1 MDKKSDILIKC
12 KECGAEF
19 TFTVNEQSYFE
30 QKNFAAP
37 KRCKSCRKA
46 HRKMIE
52 ALEQEKLNKIWAAQE
67 DEKIKKILNTL
78 PYSKLTPMDIKI
90 VNSSSTLFIIGN
102 GFDIMHGVPSK
113 YSDFRDSIGKRNHLR
128 CTLETYIKSDS
139 LWCDFEEALAHID
152 GATLLGNV
160 DMWLD
165 IMGAYEPDALAA
177 DFCAAYEYATEPA
190 QEITLELPTRF
201 RKWVETLEPTKSPF
215 LRELLSD
222 NATYLNFNYTE
233 FLETMYSVPSSKIT
247 YIHGCRKNKRQ
258 ELILGHAPGA
268 GDEDDWTP
276 SIPYPNYKSEFKMD
290 LLSGAIEGATRNL
303 TWYDEETTKKTDEII
318 ANHHTFFASLS
329 NIENIVVIGHSLST
343 VDYPYFREILKN
355 THNNR
360 KWIISWFGSRD
371 LENISTFA
379 QEMGIDNNK
388 ISIFK

>member
-1 MDKKSDILIKC
+1 MDKKSDVLIKC

-19 TFTVNEQSYFE
+19 SFTVNEQSYFE

-52 ALEQEKLNKIWAAQE
+52 TLEQEKLNKIWATQE
-67 DEKIKKILNTL
+67 DEKIIKLLNTL
-78 PYSKLTPMDIKI
+78 PYRKLTPLDIKI

-113 YSDFRDSIGKRNHLR
+113 YSDFRDSMGKRNHLR
-128 CTLETYIKSDS
+128 CILETYIKSDS
-139 LWCDFEEALAHID
+139 LWCDFEEVLAHID
-152 GATLLGNV
+152 SATLLGNV
-160 DMWLD
+160 DMWMD
-165 IMGAYEPDALAA
+165 IMGAYEADALAA

-190 QEITLELPTRF
+190 QEIIMELPTKI

-215 LRELLSD
+215 MRELLLD
-222 NATYLNFNYTE
+222 DATYLNFNYTE

-247 YIHGCRKNKRQ
+247 YIHGCRKNKKQ

-276 SIPYPNYKSEFKMD
+276 SIPYPNYKSEFKME

-318 ANHHTFFASLS
+318 ANHHTFFVSLS

-343 VDYPYFREILKN
+343 VDYPYFKEILKN
-355 THNNR
+355 THNNTN
-360 KWIISWFGSRD
+360 WIISWFGSRD

>member
-1 MDKKSDILIKC
+1 MDKKSDVLIKC

-19 TFTVNEQSYFE
+19 SFTVNEQSYFE

-52 ALEQEKLNKIWAAQE
+52 TLEQEKLNKIWATQE
-67 DEKIKKILNTL
+67 DEKIIKLLNTL
-78 PYSKLTPMDIKI
+78 PYRKLTPLDIKI

-113 YSDFRDSIGKRNHLR
+113 YSDFRDSMGKRNHLR
-128 CTLETYIKSDS
+128 CILETYIKSDS
-139 LWCDFEEALAHID
+139 LWCDFEEVLAHID
-152 GATLLGNV
+152 SATLLGNV
-160 DMWLD
+160 DMWMD
-165 IMGAYEPDALAA
+165 IMGAYEADALAA

-190 QEITLELPTRF
+190 QEIIMELPTKI

-215 LRELLSD
+215 MRELLLD
-222 NATYLNFNYTE
+222 DATYLNFNYTE

-268 GDEDDWTP
+268 GDEDNWTP

-290 LLSGAIEGATRNL
+290 LLNGAIEGATRNL

-318 ANHHTFFASLS
+318 AHHRAFFESLS
-329 NIENIVVIGHSLST
+329 NIENIVVIGHSLSA
-343 VDYPYFREILKN
+343 VDYPYFKEILKT
-355 THNNR
+355 THKNPN
-360 KWIISWFGSRD
+360 WIIGWFSSRD
-371 LENISTFA
+371 LENISTFV
-379 QEMGIDNNK
+379 QETGINNNK

>member
-1 MDKKSDILIKC
+1 MDKKSDVLIKC

-19 TFTVNEQSYFE
+19 SFTVNEQSYFE

-52 ALEQEKLNKIWAAQE
+52 TLEQEKLNKIWATQE
-67 DEKIKKILNTL
+67 DEKIIKLLNTL
-78 PYSKLTPMDIKI
+78 PYRKLTPLDIKI

-113 YSDFRDSIGKRNHLR
+113 YSDFRDSMGKRNHLR
-128 CTLETYIKSDS
+128 CILETYIKSDS
-139 LWCDFEEALAHID
+139 LWCDFEEVLAHID
-152 GATLLGNV
+152 SATLLGNV
-160 DMWLD
+160 DMWMD
-165 IMGAYEPDALAA
+165 IMGAYEADALAA

-190 QEITLELPTRF
+190 QEIIMELPTKI

-215 LRELLSD
+215 MRELLLD
-222 NATYLNFNYTE
+222 DATYLNFNYTE

-247 YIHGCRKNKRQ
+247 YIHGCRKNKKQ

-318 ANHHTFFASLS
+318 ANHHTFFVSLS

-343 VDYPYFREILKN
+343 VDYPYFKEILKN
-355 THNNR
+355 THNNTN
-360 KWIISWFGSRD
+360 WIISWFGSRD

>member
-30 QKNFAAP
+30 QKNFTAP
-37 KRCKSCRKA
+37 KRCKNCRKA

-52 ALEQEKLNKIWAAQE
+52 TLEQEKLNKIWIAKE
-67 DEKIKKILNTL
+67 NEKIKKLLNTL
-78 PYSKLTPMDIKI
+78 PFNQLTPKDISI
-90 VNSSSTLFIIGN
+90 VNSGSTLFIIGN
-102 GFDIMHGVPSK
+102 GFDIMHGVPSR
-113 YSDFRDSIGKRNHLR
+113 YSDFRDSMGKRNHLR

-152 GATLLGNV
+152 GGTLLGNV

-190 QEITLELPTRF
+190 KEIMSELPKRF
-201 RKWVETLEPTKSPF
+201 RKWVETLEPTKAPF
-215 LRELLSD
+215 MKELLLND
-222 NATYLNFNYTE
+222 AMYLNFNYTE

-247 YIHGCRKNKRQ
+247 YIHGCRKNKKQ

-276 SIPYPNYKSEFKMD
+276 SIPYPNYKSEFKME

-303 TWYDEETTKKTDEII
+303 TWYDEETTKKTDEIM

-329 NIENIVVIGHSLST
+329 HIENIVVIGHSLSS
-343 VDYPYFREILKN
+343 VDYPYFKEIIKN
-355 THNNR
+355 TNNAN
-360 KWIISWFGSRD
+360 WIINWFSSRD
-371 LENISTFA
+371 LENINTFA
-379 QEMGIDNNK
+379 QEMGIEKNK
-388 ISIFK
+388 ILVFK

>member
-12 KECGAEF
+12 KECGAKF

-37 KRCKSCRKA
+37 KRCKICRKQ

-52 ALEQEKLNKIWAAQE
+52 TLEQEKLNKKWIAQE
-67 DEKIKKILNTL
+67 NDKIRNLLNNL
-78 PYSKLTPMDIKI
+78 PYSKLTLMDIKI

-113 YSDFRDSIGKRNHLR
+113 YSDFRDSMGKRNRLR
-128 CTLETYIKSDS
+128 CTLETYIKSDG

-160 DMWLD
+160 DLWMD
-165 IMGAYEPDALAA
+165 IMGAYEPNALAA

-190 QEITLELPTRF
+190 QEITMELPTKF
-201 RKWVETLEPTKSPF
+201 RTWVETLEPTKSPF
-215 LRELLSD
+215 MRELLLD
-222 NATYLNFNYTE
+222 DAMYLNFNYTE

-247 YIHGCRKNKRQ
+247 YIHGCRKNKKQ

-268 GDEDDWTP
+268 GDEDDWAP
-276 SIPYPNYKSEFKMD
+276 SIPYPNYKSEFKMK
-290 LLSGAIEGATRNL
+290 LLNGAIEGATRNL

-329 NIENIVVIGHSLST
+329 NIENIVVIGHSLSP
-343 VDYPYFREILKN
+343 VDYPYFKEILKK
-355 THNNR
+355 THNNIN
-360 KWIISWFGSRD
+360 WIISWFSSRD
-371 LENISTFA
+371 LESIRTFS
-379 QEMGIDNNK
+379 QEMGIEKTK

>member
-19 TFTVNEQSYFE
+19 TFTVNEQNYFE
-30 QKNFAAP
+30 QKNFTAP
-37 KRCKSCRKA
+37 KRCKNCRNA

-52 ALEQEKLNKIWAAQE
+52 ALEQEKLHKIWAAQE
-67 DEKIKKILNTL
+67 YEKIKKLLNTL
-78 PYSKLTPMDIKI
+78 PYSKLTPLDIKI

-113 YSDFRDSIGKRNHLR
+113 YSDFRDSMGKRNHLR

-160 DMWLD
+160 DMWMD

-190 QEITLELPTRF
+190 QEITMELPRKF
-201 RKWVETLEPTKSPF
+201 RKWVETLEPTKSSF
-215 LRELLSD
+215 LRELLLD
-222 NATYLNFNYTE
+222 DATYLNFNYTE

-247 YIHGCRKNKRQ
+247 YIHGCRKNKKQ
-258 ELILGHAPGA
+258 ELILGHTPGV
-268 GDEDDWTP
+268 GDEDDWSP
-276 SIPYPNYKSEFKMD
+276 SIPYPNYKSAFKME

-318 ANHHTFFASLS
+318 ANHHTFFASLLH
-329 NIENIVVIGHSLST
+329 IENIVVIGHSLSS
-343 VDYPYFREILKN
+343 VDYPYFKEIIKN
-355 THNNR
+355 TNNAN
-360 KWIISWFGSRD
+360 WIISWFSSRD
-371 LENISTFA
+371 LENINTFS
-379 QEMGIDNNK
+379 QEMGIKKSK